1 MSLSD
6 LASLGSFISGLAV
19 LVSLIF
25 LYFQLREMNQQSRHA
40 ERVQQAASRQQRA
53 DRIASNGIA
62 VTDPSVAEAMFKA
75 LTGAKDITPIQI
87 VQFERL
93 AIAIFA
99 SYQDTFYQHL
109 DGLMID
115 RDFDA
120 LVNTATQLA
129 SRSGFRVQWKRRRAA
144 QGKEF
149 VEFMDALLARTPIVP
164 DASYDPAAWLSD
176 WAKEEALASS
186 SP

>member
-1 MSLSD
+1 MTLSD

-62 VTDPSVAEAMFKA
+62 VTDPSVAEAVLKA

-93 AIAIFA
+93 SIAIFA

-120 LVNTATQLA
+120 LVNTATQTVA
-129 SRSGFRVQWKRRRAA
+129 RSGFRVQWTRRRAA
-144 QGKEF
+144 QGREF
-149 VEFMDALLARTPIVP
+149 AEFMDMLVARTPVVSVK
-164 DASYDPAAWLSD
+164 SYDPAEWLRD
-176 WAKEEALASS
+176 WAKEESLATASL
-186 SP
+186 